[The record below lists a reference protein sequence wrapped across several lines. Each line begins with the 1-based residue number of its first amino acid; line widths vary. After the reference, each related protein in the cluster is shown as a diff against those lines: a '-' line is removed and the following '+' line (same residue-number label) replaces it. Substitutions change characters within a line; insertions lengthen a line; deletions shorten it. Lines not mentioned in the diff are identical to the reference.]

1 MKRRM
6 YLFGSATAGAGLLFG
21 TSAFSASGVGHTVSI
36 GTGNGHLHVEVN
48 DDYAGDASEYVVDT
62 NPIRLTL
69 DDLHKHG
76 WIRFD
81 DLLRVTNTGTQAINV
96 HVKDQDW
103 LGDDTDAV
111 LDYRY
116 DGSSI
121 VGKENSVPLEG
132 VSGDNSMPITVRA
145 DTTDHDDLQQALPDA
160 EADDGDRTVMFV
172 ASPGDANGGTGDES
186 DEEEV
191 TNGGENLSVSAPGQL
206 TVGSDNHF
214 TATATVSDGD
224 YSGEATVTLNVEDE
238 LVDEQT
244 VTVPKDGPAEAT
256 FDVPTV
262 YNDPAEEN
270 IVTGRHG
277 PLRFDGTDWSVGAE
291 YGESTAEASGTL
303 EVEDAPITF
312 GDAKCAVCGMDTK
325 MWDTAHA
332 QLTHVNGDRMEFC
345 STGCLVTYAV
355 DPMKYDGDVVDVP
368 DEPIEGVWVV
378 DYTDLDSSG
387 ERAGDGTDLINGH
400 EAYFV
405 LDYDTSYGAMGGN
418 PRAFTTNDDA
428 VGYVNADD
436 DLNDEDIITFD
447 NFDATIAAEYRPRF
461 N

>member
-1 MKRRM
+1 VKRRM

-21 TSAFSASGVGHTVSI
+21 TSAFSASGVGHAVSI

-62 NPIRLTL
+62 NPIRLIL

-96 HVKDQDW
+96 YVKDQDW
-103 LGDDTDAV
+103 LGNDTDAV

-121 VGKENSVPLEG
+121 VGKKNSVALED
-132 VSGDNSMPITVRA
+132 VTGDNSMPITVHA

-160 EADDGDRTVMFV
+160 ETDDEDRTVMFV
-172 ASPGDANGGTGDES
+172 ASPGDANGGTGNEN
-186 DEEEV
+186 DEEEI

-214 TATATVSDGD
+214 TVTATVSDGD
-224 YSGEATVTLNVEDE
+224 YSGEATVALDVEDT

-256 FDVPTV
+256 FDVQTV

-277 PLRFDGTDWSVGAE
+277 PLRFDGTDWSAGVE

-368 DEPIEGVWVV
+368 EEPIEGVWVV

-387 ERAGDGTDLINGH
+387 NRAGDGTDLINAH

-428 VGYVNADD
+428 VGYVNTDD
-436 DLNDEDIITFD
+436 DLDEGAIITFD
-447 NFDATIAAEYRPRF
+447 NFDADIAEKYRPRF

>member
-1 MKRRM
+1 MKRRLF
-6 YLFGSATAGAGLLFG
+6 LFGSATGGAGLLFG

-36 GTGNGHLHVEVN
+36 GTGNGHFHVELN

-62 NPIRLTL
+62 NPIRLIL

-81 DLLRVTNTGTQAINV
+81 DLLRVTNTETQAINV

-191 TNGGENLSVSAPGQL
+191 TKGGENLSVSAPGQV

-224 YSGEATVTLNVEDE
+224 YSGKATVTLNVEDE

-244 VTVPKDGPAEAT
+244 VTVPEDEPAEAT

-262 YNDPAEEN
+262 YNDLATEN
-270 IVTGRHG
+270 IETGRHG
-277 PLRFDGTDWSVGAE
+277 PLRFDGTDWSAGVE

-312 GDAKCAVCGMDTK
+312 GNADCAVCEMPTK
-325 MWDTAHA
+325 GYVSAHA
-332 QLTHVNGDRMEFC
+332 QLTHANGDRMEFC
-345 STGCLVTYAV
+345 STGCLVAYAV
-355 DPMKYDGDVVDVP
+355 DPVEQDGP

-378 DYTDLDSSG
+378 DFTNVDSDG
-387 ERAGDGTDLINGH
+387 KRAGDGTDLINAH

-405 LDYDTSYGAMGGN
+405 LDYDTSYGAMTGN
-418 PRAFTTNDDA
+418 PHAFTTKDDA
-428 VGYVNADD
+428 VSYVNTHD
-436 DLNDEDIITFD
+436 DLNEKDDIIRFD
-447 NFDATIAAEYRPRF
+447 EFDADIAANYRSSHISS
-461 N
+461 